1 MTSQY
6 SEFLYDWNQLD
17 APKFPRVQVD
27 DETLRDGLQSPSVRE
42 PSLDEKIEILEL
54 MVKLGIRRGDI
65 GLPMS
70 SQIDD
75 IKGLLKHIVEAKLPF
90 TPGLAVRTMES
101 DLKHIADLQQEF
113 GIPIKA
119 EAFLGCSRIRQMV
132 EGWDLAFLLKSAT
145 KAVKFAKANEMPI
158 MFVTED
164 TTRAHPSDLEAVYGA
179 ALDAGADEICI
190 ADTVGHATPHGA
202 AAVVRAVK
210 QIIDRHGRPEVLLN
224 WHGHSDR
231 GLAVINSLA
240 AAQAGAD
247 VVHAAGLGIGER
259 SGNTPMDQLLVNL
272 KLLGVWDHDL
282 SSLGRYVGKVSEAV
296 DIPIPINYPVFGE
309 DAFRTATG
317 VHAAA
322 IVKAHKAGN
331 ADLADLIYS
340 GVPATSFGLQQ
351 EIEIGRMSGKS
362 NVIYWLE
369 KRNIA
374 PSDEVVRTIL
384 HAAQRSDSVLSED
397 QLRALINSGQ
407 DFDLNFEESESG
419 SL

>member
-1 MTSQY
+1 MTTDY
-6 SEFLYDWNQLD
+6 SEFLYDWNLVD
-17 APKFPRVQVD
+17 SVPFPKVQVD
-27 DETLRDGLQSPSVRE
+27 DETLRDGLQSPSVKE

-54 MVKLGIRRGDI
+54 MVSLGVRRGDI

-70 SQIDD
+70 AQIDD
-75 IKGLLKHIVEAKLPF
+75 IRGLLKHIVEAKLPF
-90 TPGLAVRTMES
+90 APGLAVRTVES
-101 DLKHIADLQQEF
+101 DLQHIADLQQEF

-132 EGWDLAFLLKSAT
+132 EEWDLSFLLKSAT
-145 KAVKFAKANEMPI
+145 KAVKFAKAHDMPI

-164 TTRAHPSDLEAVYGA
+164 TTRAHPNDLRAVYGA

-190 ADTVGHATPHGA
+190 ADTVGHSTPTGAT
-202 AAVVRAVK
+202 AVVKAVK
-210 QIIDRHGRPEVLLN
+210 QIILDHGRPEVLLN

-272 KLLGVWDHDL
+272 KLLGVWDHSL
-282 SSLGRYVGKVSEAV
+282 SNLGSYVQKVSEAV
-296 DIPIPINYPVFGE
+296 NISIPINYPVFGE

-322 IVKAHKAGN
+322 IVKAQRAGHHE
-331 ADLADLIYS
+331 LADLIYS
-340 GVPATSFGLQQ
+340 GVPANPFGLTQT
-351 EIEIGRMSGKS
+351 IEIGRMSGKS
-362 NVIYWLE
+362 NVIYYLE
-369 KRNIA
+369 QRGIKASENLV
-374 PSDEVVRTIL
+374 SSIL
-384 HAAQRSDSVLSED
+384 SAAHQSNSVLSEE
-397 QLRALINSGQ
+397 QLQALIGA
-407 DFDLNFEESESG
+407 LN
-419 SL
+419 

>member
-1 MTSQY
+1 MTTDY
-6 SEFLYDWNQLD
+6 SEFLYDWNLVNS
-17 APKFPRVQVD
+17 APFPNVQVD

-54 MVKLGIRRGDI
+54 MVSLGIRRGDI

-70 SQIDD
+70 AQIDD
-75 IKGLLKHIVEAKLPF
+75 IRGLLKHIVDAKLPF
-90 TPGLAVRTMES
+90 APGLAVRTVES
-101 DLKHIADLQQEF
+101 DLQHIADLQQEF

-132 EGWDLAFLLKSAT
+132 EEWDLAFLLKSAT
-145 KAVKFAKANEMPI
+145 KAVKFAKKHDMPI

-164 TTRAHPSDLEAVYGA
+164 TTRAHPSDLAAVYGA

-190 ADTVGHATPHGA
+190 ADTVGHSTPSGA
-202 AAVVRAVK
+202 SAVVKAVK
-210 QIIDRHGRPEVLLN
+210 QIIIDHGRPEVLLN

-240 AAQAGAD
+240 AARAGAD

-272 KLLGVWDHDL
+272 KLLGVWEHDL
-282 SSLGRYVGKVSEAV
+282 SDLGKYVQKVSQAV

-322 IVKAHKAGN
+322 IVKAQRAGHHE
-331 ADLADLIYS
+331 LADLIYS
-340 GVPATSFGLQQ
+340 GVPANPFGLSQA
-351 EIEIGRMSGKS
+351 IEIGRMSGKS
-362 NVIYWLE
+362 NVIYYLE
-369 KRNIA
+369 KRGINA
-374 PSDEVVRTIL
+374 STDLVSGIL
-384 HAAQRSDSVLSED
+384 QAAHQSDSVLSED
-397 QLRALINSGQ
+397 QLQALIGEFN
-407 DFDLNFEESESG
+407 
-419 SL
+419 